1 MSPKI
6 ERHNMKLSRFA
17 NLLVIGLVV
26 TVAASGCKK
35 KPYNVTPLP
44 NAGAKTGGP
53 GGITGPGPNQ
63 PLNSGTP
70 LNPGNPATGET
81 TPPVNT
87 TATKPIEGIP
97 QSFTDRSQWPR
108 NEEIFKSDT
117 VHFDFDS
124 SVVKAAEKSKVQAV
138 GDYLKTNPSNAVE
151 IQGHCDERGTEE
163 YNRALG
169 ERRALALREEL
180 VRLGIEPNRIDTI
193 SYGKDRPE
201 DPGHDESAW
210 SKNRRG
216 VFILLT
222 PPPTAAQ

>member
-1 MSPKI
+1 
-6 ERHNMKLSRFA
+6 MKLSKFA

-26 TVAASGCKK
+26 TVAAAGCKK

-44 NAGAKTGGP
+44 GARSGQPPIVSPGTAPPIGNTGPLTPANTQPIESTTPIQPSATPTTPVAYPQGGP
-53 GGITGPGPNQ
+53 EAHQG
-63 PLNSGTP
+63 
-70 LNPGNPATGET
+70 
-81 TPPVNT
+81 
-87 TATKPIEGIP
+87 
-97 QSFTDRSQWPR
+97 WPR

-117 VHFDFDS
+117 VHFAFDS
-124 SVVKAAEKSKVQAV
+124 SVIRAGEKSKIAAV
-138 GDYLKTNPSNAVE
+138 AEHLKANPNDAVE

-169 ERRALALREEL
+169 ERRALAVREEL
-180 VRLGIEPNRIDTI
+180 IRLGIEPGRLDTI

-210 SKNRRG
+210 AKNRRG

-222 PPPTAAQ
+222 PPAK

>member
-1 MSPKI
+1 
-6 ERHNMKLSRFA
+6 
-17 NLLVIGLVV
+17 V

-53 GGITGPGPNQ
+53 GITGPGQGKPIDSGS
-63 PLNSGTP
+63 PINS
-70 LNPGNPATGET
+70 GNPAVGET
-81 TPPVNT
+81 TTPST
-87 TATKPIEGIP
+87 TTTTKPGEGIP
-97 QSFTDRSQWPR
+97 QNFTDRSQWPR

-124 SVVKAAEKSKVQAV
+124 SVVKAGEKSKVEAV
-138 GDYLKTNPSNAVE
+138 ADYLKSNASNAVE

-163 YNRALG
+163 YNRSLG

-201 DPGHDESAW
+201 DPGHDDAAW
-210 SKNRRG
+210 QKNRRG

-222 PPPTAAQ
+222 PPASSAQ